1 MSIARPGVRP
11 SRAGGSGP
19 RFLHGPQDA
28 RDVSGVTDGPGG
40 EAHDQCIPL
49 MPNHQGVVMSH
60 RRFFAAAAVLAVA
73 FAVVAGS
80 GLASS
85 ADAQAA
91 RLSSARVSALVPG
104 ARLPGPLR
112 TMARGVRAGAGL
124 GLPAGPGGST
134 SAARINS
141 HPTGDP
147 ALDAYC
153 RKVADLV
160 NDAIL
165 QSDLA
170 LINNDPQG
178 SQEWWDL
185 AMYMLA
191 YSKSKGCN
199 FSNRIR
205 VGAVTLRSGRGAV
218 LAARS

>member
-1 MSIARPGVRP
+1 
-11 SRAGGSGP
+11 
-19 RFLHGPQDA
+19 
-28 RDVSGVTDGPGG
+28 
-40 EAHDQCIPL
+40 
-49 MPNHQGVVMSH
+49 MSH
-60 RRFFAAAAVLAVA
+60 RRFLAAAVLAVT

-85 ADAQAA
+85 PDAQAA

-104 ARLPGPLR
+104 AKLPGPLR
-112 TMARGVRAGAGL
+112 TTARGLRAGAGL

-134 SAARINS
+134 SVARINS

-147 ALDAYC
+147 GLDEYC

-205 VGAVTLRSGRGAV
+205 VGSVTSRAGRVVALATRS
-218 LAARS
+218 